1 MDPALLRERKKF
13 AKQMAASTESA
24 LAAAKQAKAAAAAAA
39 ASAASSSAASQN
51 QQHRHQPSFFHQPH
65 QQQQQHHHPQVQ
77 GVRFNAL
84 SRIIRHMKSR
94 HIEGQRHPL
103 TLEEILEETKQEDL
117 PQSVKIWLGQE
128 ALPQNPKLTMQQ
140 DGARRAYIFKP
151 IYDFRSGRNGAK
163 DLLKL
168 LKQFDECYGKGAVLK
183 EDIEESLGNADEAI
197 KILGHRVTVLTRTSD
212 KKLWRSCTVQS
223 IDEQQM
229 QQYLSGQGIS
239 AADAEKPLGFT
250 PASRSGRRGARAGKK
265 ANKAVKLK
273 DNEHVTHMLEDFGDN
288 IMASRSD
295 AADQNF
301 DYMFKLLII
310 GNSSVGKTSF
320 LFRYADDSFSSA
332 FVSTVGIDFKVK
344 TVFRD
349 DKRVKLQIWDTAG
362 QERYRTITTA
372 YYRGAMGFI
381 LMYDVTN
388 EDSFNAVQDWC
399 TQIKT
404 YSWDNAQVVLVGNKC
419 DLDEDRVVSLE
430 FFETSAKDNL
440 NVTDVFERLVDIIC
454 ER

>member
-51 QQHRHQPSFFHQPH
+51 QQQRHQPSFFHQPH

-103 TLEEILEETKQEDL
+103 ALEEILEETKQEDL

-128 ALPQNPKLTMQQ
+128 ALPQNPKLIMQQ

-168 LKQFDECYGKGAVLK
+168 LKQFDE
-183 EDIEESLGNADEAI
+183 
-197 KILGHRVTVLTRTSD
+197 ILGHRVTVLTRTSD
-212 KKLWRSCTVQS
+212 KKVSYFYNDPSLQLPVDEEFKKLWRSCTVQS

-273 DNEHVTHMLEDFGDN
+273 DNEHVTHMLEDFGD
-288 IMASRSD
+288 
-295 AADQNF
+295 
-301 DYMFKLLII
+301 K
-310 GNSSVGKTSF
+310 
-320 LFRYADDSFSSA
+320 
-332 FVSTVGIDFKVK
+332 
-344 TVFRD
+344 
-349 DKRVKLQIWDTAG
+349 
-362 QERYRTITTA
+362 
-372 YYRGAMGFI
+372 
-381 LMYDVTN
+381 
-388 EDSFNAVQDWC
+388 
-399 TQIKT
+399 
-404 YSWDNAQVVLVGNKC
+404 
-419 DLDEDRVVSLE
+419 
-430 FFETSAKDNL
+430 
-440 NVTDVFERLVDIIC
+440 
-454 ER
+454 

>member
-1 MDPALLRERKKF
+1 IATSMDPALLRERKKF

-51 QQHRHQPSFFHQPH
+51 QQQRHQPSFFHQPH

-103 TLEEILEETKQEDL
+103 ALEEILEETKQEDL

-168 LKQFDECYGKGAVLK
+168 LKQFDEGYGKGAVLK

-212 KKLWRSCTVQS
+212 KKVSYFYNDPSLQLPVDEEFKKLWRSCTVQS

-273 DNEHVTHMLEDFGDN
+273 DNEHVTHMLEDFGD
-288 IMASRSD
+288 
-295 AADQNF
+295 
-301 DYMFKLLII
+301 K
-310 GNSSVGKTSF
+310 
-320 LFRYADDSFSSA
+320 
-332 FVSTVGIDFKVK
+332 
-344 TVFRD
+344 
-349 DKRVKLQIWDTAG
+349 
-362 QERYRTITTA
+362 
-372 YYRGAMGFI
+372 
-381 LMYDVTN
+381 
-388 EDSFNAVQDWC
+388 
-399 TQIKT
+399 
-404 YSWDNAQVVLVGNKC
+404 
-419 DLDEDRVVSLE
+419 
-430 FFETSAKDNL
+430 
-440 NVTDVFERLVDIIC
+440 
-454 ER
+454 

>member
-1 MDPALLRERKKF
+1 SYTSMDPALLRERKKF

-212 KKLWRSCTVQS
+212 KKVSYFYNDPSLQLPV
-223 IDEQQM
+223 DEEFK
-229 QQYLSGQGIS
+229 SFGAAARCRASTSSRCSSTS
-239 AADAEKPLGFT
+239 AAR
-250 PASRSGRRGARAGKK
+250 ASRLPTLRSRS
-265 ANKAVKLK
+265 
-273 DNEHVTHMLEDFGDN
+273 
-288 IMASRSD
+288 ASRRRRD
-295 AADQNF
+295 PAAAALVPVR
-301 DYMFKLLII
+301 K
-310 GNSSVGKTSF
+310 
-320 LFRYADDSFSSA
+320 
-332 FVSTVGIDFKVK
+332 
-344 TVFRD
+344 
-349 DKRVKLQIWDTAG
+349 
-362 QERYRTITTA
+362 
-372 YYRGAMGFI
+372 
-381 LMYDVTN
+381 
-388 EDSFNAVQDWC
+388 
-399 TQIKT
+399 QIKR
-404 YSWDNAQVVLVGNKC
+404 S
-419 DLDEDRVVSLE
+419 S
-430 FFETSAKDNL
+430 
-440 NVTDVFERLVDIIC
+440 
-454 ER
+454 